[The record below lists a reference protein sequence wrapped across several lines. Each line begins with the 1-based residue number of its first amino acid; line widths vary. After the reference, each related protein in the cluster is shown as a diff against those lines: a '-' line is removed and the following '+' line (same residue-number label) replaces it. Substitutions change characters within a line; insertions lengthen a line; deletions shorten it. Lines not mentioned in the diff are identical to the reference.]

1 MGSCFEISSSSQP
14 NEETNQIMRVLCFL
28 GLVALAAL
36 ASAAPAPQA
45 QPTEYISIADVV
57 DATSVIKDIFEQVKA
72 KIESG
77 IIKDEIEDFLKHIK
91 EVVEAKI
98 NEAKPVVAEILAQ
111 MKAAIQDMI
120 DQVHA
125 GIEQVKP
132 VLQELVEKIMAK
144 IAELHDKLIGGYN
157 IFDDLLNDVLKPALG
172 KAIENL
178 IPTIQ
183 KHLGDLIGKLVPSE
197 YVEYL
202 AFDDIMEIVQ
212 HIKDVFNEL
221 KSKIESGEV
230 QDNAIDFLNKLK
242 ATIDA
247 KIEAA
252 KPVVKAVLEK
262 VKAAVDDMIAKAKAN
277 AEAGIEAGKGLL
289 VQLMERI
296 LAKLAELKDQLTG
309 YGIFDDLL
317 NDVLK
322 PAIKHAIENLIPT
335 IGKHLGDLADKLKPA
350 EFMAV
355 TDIKDIFNQLK
366 AKIESGEVKANL
378 VDFLNK
384 LKAVVEA
391 KIAAATPAVK
401 AILERVDAAV
411 QVVIEKAKAGVESGK
426 GLLVDLLETI
436 IAKIGE
442 LKDNTASYNI
452 FDKIWHDHLKPALK
466 EAIHNLRPQIPHFG
480 KRLEELADNLKP
492 AEYLAITDIM

>member
-77 IIKDEIEDFLKHIK
+77 IVKDEIKDFLKHIK

-98 NEAKPVVAEILAQ
+98 NEAKPVVAEILGQ
-111 MKAAIQDMI
+111 MKAAVEDMI
-120 DQVHA
+120 AKVQA

-202 AFDDIMEIVQ
+202 AIADIMQVIQ

-252 KPVVKAVLEK
+252 KPVVKAILEK
-262 VKAAVDDMIAKAKAN
+262 VKAAVDEMIAKAKAN

-289 VQLMERI
+289 TQLLEAI

-322 PAIKHAIENLIPT
+322 PALKHAIENLIPT

-350 EFMAV
+350 EYMDFVDMMEIAQH
-355 TDIKDIFNQLK
+355 IKDIFNELK
-366 AKIESGEVKANL
+366 AKIASGEVKANI
-378 VDFLNK
+378 VDFLNH

-391 KIAAATPAVK
+391 KIAEAKPVVQNALEKVQAAIDEMIAK
-401 AILERVDAAV
+401 AQANVDAG
-411 QVVIEKAKAGVESGK
+411 IEQGK
-426 GLLVDLLETI
+426 GLLVQLLEKIMAKLADLKDELTGFSIFDDLLN
-436 IAKIGE
+436 
-442 LKDNTASYNI
+442 DV
-452 FDKIWHDHLKPALK
+452 LKPTLGK
-466 EAIHNLRPQIPHFG
+466 AIENLIPTIKKH
-480 KRLEELADNLKP
+480 L
-492 AEYLAITDIM
+492 

>member
-77 IIKDEIEDFLKHIK
+77 IVKGEIEDFLKHIK

-98 NEAKPVVAEILAQ
+98 NEAKPVVAEILGQ
-111 MKAAIQDMI
+111 MKAAIEDMI
-120 DQVHA
+120 AKVQA

-144 IAELHDKLIGGYN
+144 IAELKDKIIGGYN

-183 KHLGDLIGKLVPSE
+183 KHLGDLIGKLVPSG

-202 AFDDIMEIVQ
+202 AIADVMEIVQ

-221 KSKIESGEV
+221 KSQIETGEV
-230 QDNAIDFLNKLK
+230 QDNVIDFLNKLK

-247 KIEAA
+247 KIEGA
-252 KPVVKAVLEK
+252 KPVVKDILEK
-262 VKAAVDDMIAKAKAN
+262 VKAAVDEMIVKAKAN
-277 AEAGIEAGKGLL
+277 AEVGIEAGKGLFVKLFEKIL
-289 VQLMERI
+289 V
-296 LAKLAELKDQLTG
+296 KLAELKDQLTG

-322 PAIKHAIENLIPT
+322 PALKHAIENLIPT
-335 IGKHLGDLADKLKPA
+335 IGKHLGDLADKLKPK
-350 EFMAV
+350 EYISI
-355 TDIKDIFNQLK
+355 TDIMEAAQDLKDIFNQVK
-366 AKIESGEVKANL
+366 AKIESGEIKDNVI
-378 VDFLNK
+378 DFLNK
-384 LKAVVEA
+384 IKALVDE
-391 KIAAATPAVK
+391 KIAAATPAVQ
-401 AILERVDAAV
+401 AILEKVDAAV
-411 QVVIEKAKAGVESGK
+411 ELIKEKAKAG
-426 GLLVDLLETI
+426 
-436 IAKIGE
+436 
-442 LKDNTASYNI
+442 
-452 FDKIWHDHLKPALK
+452 
-466 EAIHNLRPQIPHFG
+466 
-480 KRLEELADNLKP
+480 
-492 AEYLAITDIM
+492 